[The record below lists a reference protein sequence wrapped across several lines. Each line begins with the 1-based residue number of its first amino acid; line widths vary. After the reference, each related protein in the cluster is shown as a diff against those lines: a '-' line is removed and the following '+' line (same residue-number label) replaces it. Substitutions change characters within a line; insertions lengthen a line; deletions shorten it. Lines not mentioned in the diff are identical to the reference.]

1 VGYVAVPVYTLAAS
15 VFRVL
20 NPYYQHCENHS
31 HTLMVMFIGVRN
43 MHRVHIVGF
52 VAFLCL

>member
-1 VGYVAVPVYTLAAS
+1 MGYVAVPVYTLAAS

-20 NPYYQHCENHS
+20 NPYYQHCENLS

-43 MHRVHIVGF
+43 MHRVRIVGF